1 MPVGNR
7 RNELEIIRDI
17 LGMNSGRT
25 TSLRHSVNLSHAQM
39 RKYLDFLERSGL
51 ITLERQGSRT
61 SVFQVTEK
69 GEAALDQINQLFELM
84 GIDSF
89 GEEMADDPGPTR
101 PTN

>member
-7 RNELEIIRDI
+7 RNELEIVRDI

-25 TSLRHSVNLSHAQM
+25 TLLRHSVNLSHAQM

-61 SVFQVTEK
+61 LVFHVTAK
-69 GEAALDQINQLFELM
+69 GQAALDQINLLFDLL
-84 GIDSF
+84 GLDF
-89 GEEMADDPGPTR
+89 PGEGAP
-101 PTN
+101 

>member
-25 TSLRHSVNLSHAQM
+25 TLLRHSVNLSHAQM
-39 RKYLDFLERSGL
+39 RRYLDFLERAGL

-61 SVFQVTEK
+61 LMFQVTEK
-69 GEAALDQINQLFELM
+69 GQAALDQINLLFDLL
-84 GIDSF
+84 GLDSL
-89 GEEMADDPGPTR
+89 GEVGS
-101 PTN
+101 